1 MLTNKQNQLL
11 NFLIL
16 RIEQDGV
23 SPSYEEICLELNLK
37 SKSVINRIV

>member
-16 RIEQDGV
+16 RIEQDGI
-23 SPSYEEICLELNLK
+23 SPSYEEICSELNLK
-37 SKSVINRIV
+37 S